1 MSFNP
6 LNFIR
11 QGASNLIDKGKDFA
25 NLVQDTNQKVL
36 DTRAKVGEFFAPSRG
51 FEQLNQKQYG
61 TTKSGQK
68 FELPFNMPKKT
79 TIKESAIGAVRGAT
93 EIYTGLGR
101 LGEMAL
107 NSKLGTTP
115 GRDKPDLQ
123 RLTDKF
129 VQTKTGGLLSN
140 VFPKL
145 EEFQKPKTL
154 GEAQAMRNLDIG
166 SFFTAGST
174 KNIANISRKIA
185 ATQDPNTIRAELK
198 ALKLG
203 DDVIEEY
210 LPLLIKESDPK
221 AASKLV
227 TEAII
232 PPPLRQKAVE
242 LEIRRQAL
250 DESPFNRT
258 DTRFLYDREGRA
270 KELGN
275 LKNPNDIRNYE
286 QVMAE
291 VGIEDPTEFV
301 NQLEKYQLQKKN
313 IVNDEKLFNT
323 DVTRI
328 KNAPEF
334 DAKPK
339 KYSPPDFFK
348 KEEIL
353 RRQEPTLPV
362 DEIDVNKII
371 DDGYKNISPEE
382 RNIIK
387 NNLND
392 SNIKTVKIYRAA
404 DDPMLKNGDYV
415 ALNKKH
421 AESYLKRGTSRT
433 LIEQEIP
440 KSSLEFNQRAGDFQ
454 YKPKKYSSEGIP
466 LSTIKQET
474 KIQAQ
479 KAPAPQPKPYDLPE
493 NKMPDLSTG
502 EARSLE
508 NLALQS
514 TKESYQAQDEILS
527 SLNSI
532 MKKQG
537 TDVKKK
543 VGIIDYVRTPENVF
557 KKVGLED
564 EFTLLR
570 KSEEAHKAELR
581 TNIEQITNWSKQVP
595 KESNERIFKYLDGQA
610 ITLRDDELKVAN
622 EIKAY
627 LSQWADRLGLPE
639 DKRVSNYITH
649 LFEDQFIKKEFDEDL
664 AKIIADRIP
673 GSVYDPFLLERMGAK
688 GYKQDVWAAL
698 DAYTKRATRKVNL
711 DPALEAISKKAN
723 SMEKSIFDY
732 VKRYTDKINMRPSD
746 FDTAVDN
753 TVKSIFGYKLGQ
765 RPVMKITRMLRQ
777 MAFRGMI
784 GANLGSALRNLSQ
797 GINTY
802 AKLGEKYTA
811 IGYYQF
817 ARKGTSELKALG
829 VLGDDFITDRSI
841 NAVKKSL
848 QKLDDGLFF
857 FFDTA
862 EKVNRGAAFY
872 GARAKALASGKTLE
886 QATDYAKKIV
896 RETQF
901 NYGAI
906 DTPLA
911 LQGDINKLILQFLSY
926 PVKQTEF
933 LAGLAKNK
941 EYMAILRYTL
951 GGMAF
956 TYTLGTA
963 VGMKPSELIPF
974 KDQRWGM
981 PPALKL
987 PAEIIKAS
995 LNTPDKYGKPRD
1007 TQQKLSDVGDATWGI
1022 IPGGTQIKK
1031 TLQGIDAVKTGGSFD
1046 KGGNLQFTTPQDII
1060 GKTKTVLFGK
1070 YSNQNAKDYFNR
1082 EKIKTETQ
1090 SKVLPTYQKAQQLK
1104 TEGKTEEAKALVD
1117 SLSDEEWEIYKDI
1130 RTTERSKQTL
1140 LTKQKILPT
1149 YQKAQQLKAEG
1160 KVDEANALVD
1170 TLSEEEWDAYKSIKK
1185 QVETDQKA
1193 SQGIQPGFE
1202 NDEPQTPKSVINTVT
1217 TYAKAI
1223 GVDPVTAFN
1232 RIFTNQKIRY
1242 VSNGT
1247 IVVERLS
1254 LDKSQAI
1261 KEKSGQDMGSVK
1273 LDHTI
1278 PLQLGGSNSE
1288 SNLNIVPTEI
1298 WNSYTPVENAIGKAL
1313 RENKISKQK
1322 AQQLIKDFKS
1332 GSLTQQQ
1339 VTDELK

>member
-1 MSFNP
+1 MAFNP

-25 NLVQDTNQKVL
+25 TDLWRGEDTFKPNSKLGIARNTIVGLPQAGKDLNKKVL
-36 DTRAKVGEFFAPSRG
+36 DTRQKVGEFFAPSRG
-51 FEQLNQKQYG
+51 FEQLNKPQYG
-61 TTKSGQK
+61 TTKGGQK
-68 FELPFNMPKKT
+68 FELPFKKPVPT
-79 TIKESAIGAVRGAT
+79 TFKERAVGAARYGT
-93 EIYTGLGR
+93 EFFTGVGR

-107 NSKLGTTP
+107 NIPTP
-115 GRDKPDLQ
+115 GREQGDLE
-123 RLTDKF
+123 RLTEKF
-129 VQTKTGGLLSN
+129 VKTKTGGLVPD
-140 VFPKL
+140 VFAKL
-145 EEFQKPKTL
+145 EQFQKPKTI
-154 GEAQAMRNLDIG
+154 GEAQAMRTLDIG
-166 SFFTAGST
+166 GLFTVGST

-198 ALKLG
+198 ALKLA
-203 DDVIEEY
+203 DDTIEEY
-210 LPLLIKESDPK
+210 LPLLIKETDPK
-221 AASKLV
+221 AASQLV

-232 PPPLRQKAVE
+232 PPPLRQKGME

-258 DTRFLYDREGRA
+258 DTRFLFDREGRV

-275 LKNPNDIRNYE
+275 LKNKNDIRNYE
-286 QVMAE
+286 RTMAE
-291 VGIEDPTEFV
+291 VGIEDPTDFADA
-301 NQLEKYQLQKKN
+301 LEKYQVQKKN
-313 IVNDEKLFNT
+313 IVNEEKLFKT

-328 KNAPEF
+328 KNAPQ
-334 DAKPK
+334 
-339 KYSPPDFFK
+339 FK
-348 KEEIL
+348 A
-353 RRQEPTLPV
+353 P
-362 DEIDVNKII
+362 
-371 DDGYKNISPEE
+371 S
-382 RNIIK
+382 
-387 NNLND
+387 
-392 SNIKTVKIYRAA
+392 
-404 DDPMLKNGDYV
+404 
-415 ALNKKH
+415 
-421 AESYLKRGTSRT
+421 
-433 LIEQEIP
+433 
-440 KSSLEFNQRAGDFQ
+440 
-454 YKPKKYSSEGIP
+454 KKYSSEGIP

-479 KAPAPQPKPYDLPE
+479 KAQAPQPKPYDLPQ

-514 TKESYQAQDEILS
+514 TKESSRVSDEMLS

-532 MKKQG
+532 MKKSG

-543 VGIIDYVRTPENVF
+543 VGIIDYARTPENVF
-557 KKVGLED
+557 KKIGLED

-570 KSEEAHKAELR
+570 KSEESHKKELHK
-581 TNIEQITNWSKQVP
+581 NIEQITKWSEQVP
-595 KESNERIFKYLDGQA
+595 KESNQRIFKYLDGQA

-622 EIKAY
+622 EIKDY
-627 LSQWADRLGLPE
+627 LAKWADKLNLPE

-688 GYKQDVWAAL
+688 GYREDVWAAL

-711 DPALEAISKKAN
+711 DPALEAISKKTN

-753 TVKSIFGYKLGQ
+753 TIKSIFGYKLGQ

-797 GINTY
+797 GVNTY

-872 GARAKALASGKTLE
+872 GARAKALADGKTLE

-926 PVKQTEF
+926 PVKQSEF

-941 EYMAILRYTL
+941 EYMAIIRYTL

-974 KDQRWGM
+974 KDQRWGV

-987 PAEIIKAS
+987 PAEIVKAG
-995 LNTPDKYGKPRD
+995 LNTPDKYGQPRD
-1007 TQQKLSDVGDATWGI
+1007 TQQKLSDIGKVTWGM

-1031 TLQGIDAVKTGGSFD
+1031 TLEGINAVKTGGSFD
-1046 KGGNLQFTTPQDII
+1046 KGGNLQFTTPQSII
-1060 GKTKTVLFGK
+1060 GKSKTVLFGK
-1070 YSNQNAKDYFNR
+1070 YSSQNAKDYFNR

-1090 SKVLPTYQKAQQLK
+1090 SK
-1104 TEGKTEEAKALVD
+1104 
-1117 SLSDEEWEIYKDI
+1117 
-1130 RTTERSKQTL
+1130 
-1140 LTKQKILPT
+1140 ILPT

-1160 KVDEANALVD
+1160 KLNEATALVD
-1170 TLSEEEWDAYKSIKK
+1170 SLTDEEYDAYVSIKK
-1185 QVETDQKA
+1185 QIENDKKA
-1193 SQGIQPGFE
+1193 SQGIQPKYSDG
-1202 NDEPQTPKSVINTVT
+1202 EPQTPQSVINTIT
-1217 TYAKAI
+1217 TYGKAI

-1247 IVVERLS
+1247 IVVERLP
-1254 LDKSQAI
+1254 LEKSQAI
-1261 KEKSGQDMGSVK
+1261 KEKSGKDMGSVK

-1298 WNSYTPVENAIGKAL
+1298 WNSYTPVENAVGKAL
-1313 RENKISKQK
+1313 RDNKISKQK
-1322 AQQLIKDFKS
+1322 AQQLIKDFKA
-1332 GSLTQQQ
+1332 GVITQQQ
-1339 VTDELK
+1339 VTDALK